1 MWENCLL
8 RSVLLRIIF
17 GTDRK
22 HERPNILEGCGIL
35 QIVFPL
41 GVFYFLENLV
51 SAYITSILEFSLG
64 HLVWQKKV
72 MIVSSNKIQAL

>member
-1 MWENCLL
+1 M
-8 RSVLLRIIF
+8 LLRIIF

-22 HERPNILEGCGIL
+22 HERPNILEGCGAL

-51 SAYITSILEFSLG
+51 SACNINFSVFTLIPCMAKEG
-64 HLVWQKKV
+64 DDSAFKRDTGTVEQ
-72 MIVSSNKIQAL
+72 